1 MKPPF
6 HRILPI
12 LKGVLVV
19 CGILFLLQVVATF
32 FLKEATTNRF
42 QEINNEVARSQQLG
56 QLDTLSQ
63 QLQHSNNHVTGVLS
77 EEGGRGASPTSPY
90 ASRQG
95 TDAWIQSQHIQAA
108 KEKEAREASKWKF
121 DYLASKWKFDHLLD
135 YIVFYWGE
143 LYDHIRDELPWLPLF
158 NAVWMIAFSCLGGR
172 FRGIVKEVLIFFGF
186 IWFMPLLLSPPS
198 IWELMHSD
206 WLSSQQKKDVS
217 HATEV
222 LLGVDKNFENSED
235 FFEQGLSL
243 KYGDTSPA
251 SVRAFRNDLA
261 RVMGANFPRILYTRA
276 NSKYELKNEILPS
289 ARNSELSPQQK
300 REVQY
305 ATRVLLRDEE
315 NIGPSSE
322 FFWEGIHLKYEGFTD
337 AFHKDLRNI
346 MGANYPLIFL
356 MLIDTVQIMLAFSI
370 IILVYIGFYFYKRN
384 PDPHWTLRLIFVPLR
399 GFLGVIGFYHMYIF
413 PILAA
418 MCVGCD
424 A

>member
-63 QLQHSNNHVTGVLS
+63 QLQHSNNHVVGVLS
-77 EEGGRGASPTSPY
+77 EEGGRGPSP
-90 ASRQG
+90 A
-95 TDAWIQSQHIQAA
+95 DADGVQVAQKLQQREIN
-108 KEKEAREASKWKF
+108 KEAREGRRGSSQ
-121 DYLASKWKFDHLLD
+121 LELD
-135 YIVFYWGE
+135 PAVVLPIWLIFNATWMTVFY
-143 LYDHIRDELPWLPLF
+143 
-158 NAVWMIAFSCLGGR
+158 
-172 FRGIVKEVLIFFGF
+172 FRGDKFRRIVKEVLIFFGPLSL
-186 IWFMPLLLSPPS
+186 ILLLVLTDYQPKREYQL
-198 IWELMHSD
+198 WALMNSD
-206 WLSSQQKKDVS
+206 LLSSQQKSDVKR
-217 HATEV
+217 ATQV

-418 MCVGCD
+418 MCIGCD